1 MRFWN
6 DMKVIEESEIDEN
19 RSAFGNCYHVIG
31 KEQIDALLSGKILY
45 WGGEYGTF
53 IRFDPELDPYEAT
66 KEFTQIP
73 QFEGILDFCTTMPG
87 ESYQKKHEELAESF
101 RELRST
107 PDVKIE
113 SPINDC
119 KLITEIYDIDKMD
132 IGKETDML
140 NKTKG
145 VQ

>member
-1 MRFWN
+1 MHVWN

-73 QFEGILDFCTTMPG
+73 QFEGILDFCTTMIG
-87 ESYQKKHEELAESF
+87 ESYQKKNESA
-101 RELRST
+101 